1 MSMREVIE
9 SMEHDDFSKCINP
22 PEHNLDSVADI
33 KIFPD
38 LSQWVVCPFCGKKAI
53 KILPDTKIHKMPYK
67 CKGSKC
73 QKEFLVNVE

>member
-9 SMEHDDFSKCINP
+9 SMEHDDFSKCMNL
-22 PEHNLDSVADI
+22 PEHNLDIVADI
-33 KIFPD
+33 KIFTD
-38 LSQWVVCPFCGKKAI
+38 LSQWVACPFCGKKAI

-73 QKEFLVNVE
+73 QKEFLVNVG

>member
-9 SMEHDDFSKCINP
+9 SMEHDDFSKCMNL
-22 PEHNLDSVADI
+22 PEHNLDIVADI
-33 KIFPD
+33 KIFPN
-38 LSQWVVCPFCGKKAI
+38 LSQWVICPFCGKKAI

-73 QKEFLVNVE
+73 QKEFLVNVG

>member
-9 SMEHDDFSKCINP
+9 TMEHDDFSKCMKP
-22 PEHNLDSVADI
+22 PEHNLDIVANI
-33 KIFPD
+33 KIFPN

-53 KILPDTKIHKMPYK
+53 KILSYTKIHKMPYK

>member
-9 SMEHDDFSKCINP
+9 AMEHDDFSKNMNP
-22 PEHNLDSVADI
+22 PEPGWDGIADV

-73 QKEFLVNVE
+73 RKEFLVNVE